1 MPLGTLWELLGRSW
15 ELFGGFWSVF
25 SSFGDGLVNFMYFCV
40 VFSIDL
46 VGFLVRFSW
55 ADAEQKLGRSWPD
68 AGQLQTFLNHSE
80 AWSRPREARPKTTRH
95 DN

>member
-40 VFSIDL
+40 VFFIDL
-46 VGFLVRFSW
+46 MRFLVRFSW
-55 ADAEQKLGRSWPD
+55 ADAGQKLGRSWAD

-80 AWSRPREARPKTTRH
+80 IGSQILCRC
-95 DN
+95 